1 MKAENR
7 RVGLRWGLL
16 LAHLQDASAAL
27 GLAASERMLLSERLR
42 EELSDLASRIIG
54 LNQRAWEEEGRSAM
68 PRPSAETRAA
78 RAPRPPGELVG
89 ALQDRLNPAS
99 GRLLAAKPVR
109 PPRRMAP

>member
-27 GLAASERMLLSERLR
+27 GLAASERMLLSERLQ

-68 PRPSAETRAA
+68 PPRPSAEVRAA
-78 RAPRPPGELVG
+78 RAPRPPGEMVG

-109 PPRRMAP
+109 PPRRK